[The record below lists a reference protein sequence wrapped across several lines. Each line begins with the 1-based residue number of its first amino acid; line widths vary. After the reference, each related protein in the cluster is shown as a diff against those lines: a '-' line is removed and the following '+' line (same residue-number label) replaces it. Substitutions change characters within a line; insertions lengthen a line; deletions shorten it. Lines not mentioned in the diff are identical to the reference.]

1 MHDMTWILV
10 KLKAAIT
17 AKLLGSRDIN
27 SLLPG
32 LEEILGLLEG
42 IGRVAESIKS
52 LILKKNM
59 FKNSIAV

>member
-1 MHDMTWILV
+1 MTWILV

-52 LILKKNM
+52 LILKKICL
-59 FKNSIAV
+59 KTV